1 MNSSKHTFSISL
13 FLGSLALV
21 FSVFSCGSGA
31 SNETMVIEENT
42 DENIISVSNSQFQ
55 ASAMQLGRMDT
66 FQFSEKVHTTGMF
79 DVPPGHK
86 ASVSAYFGGYVKES
100 ELLPGEV
107 ATKGQ
112 TLFTLENPAYIQIQQ
127 DFLEVK
133 NHISF
138 LKSDYERQK
147 SLSEENI
154 SSQKKFL
161 QAETEYNNALTQF
174 EALKKKL
181 VLMNIDPKSLTAESM
196 TSVIPVKSPISG
208 FITAINASK
217 GMFLNPSDIAITIT
231 NTEHMHMELKVFEN
245 DLHKIKVGQKVIFKR
260 QNDPNKTFTATIN
273 LINKAIDEENRSV
286 LVHCH
291 LDSEEDE
298 RLFIPG
304 MYVEAE
310 ILTSSQTQMALP
322 EAAVV
327 EIEGNYYVLVKTN
340 TENEASTF
348 EKRMVKVGITEDGY
362 TSILNPQDFKPNT
375 EFVTSGAFNL
385 IME

>member
-112 TLFTLENPAYIQIQQ
+112 TLFTLENPAYIQVQQ

-310 ILTSSQTQMALP
+310 ILTSSKTQMALP

-327 EIEGNYYVLVKTN
+327 EIEGIYYVLVKTN

-348 EKRMVKVGITEDGY
+348 EKIMVKVGITEDGY

-375 EFVTSGAFNL
+375 EFLISGAFNL

>member
-1 MNSSKHTFSISL
+1 MSL

-112 TLFTLENPAYIQIQQ
+112 TLFTLENPAYIQVQQ

-348 EKRMVKVGITEDGY
+348 EKRMVKVGITEEGY

-375 EFVTSGAFNL
+375 EFLISGAFNL

>member
-31 SNETMVIEENT
+31 SNETMVIEENI

-107 ATKGQ
+107 AKKGQ

>member
-21 FSVFSCGSGA
+21 FSIFSCGSGA

-55 ASAMQLGRMDT
+55 ASAMQLGKMDT

-112 TLFTLENPAYIQIQQ
+112 TLFTLENPTYIQIQQ

-291 LDSEEDE
+291 LDNEEDE

-322 EAAVV
+322 EAALV
-327 EIEGNYYVLVKTN
+327 EIEGNYYVLVKTS

-348 EKRMVKVGITEDGY
+348 EKRMVKVGITEEGY

-375 EFVTSGAFNL
+375 EFLTSGAFNL

>member
-1 MNSSKHTFSISL
+1 MNSSKHTFNISL
-13 FLGSLALV
+13 FLGSLAIV
-21 FSVFSCGSGA
+21 FSMFSCDSSA
-31 SNETMVIEENT
+31 STQTVSIDENEN
-42 DENIISVSNSQFQ
+42 ENIISVSNSQFQ
-55 ASAMQLGRMDT
+55 ASAMQLGKMDT

-107 ATKGQ
+107 AKKGQ

-133 NHISF
+133 NHLSF

-147 SLSEENI
+147 NLSEENI

-161 QAETEYNNALTQF
+161 QAETEYNSALTQY

-181 VLMNIDPKSLTAESM
+181 ALMNIDSNTLTAENM
-196 TSVIPVKSPISG
+196 TSVISVKSPISG
-208 FITAINASK
+208 FITSVDASK

-231 NTEHMHMELKVFEN
+231 NTEHMHMELRVFEN
-245 DLHKIKVGQKVIFKR
+245 DLHKIKVDQKVTFKR
-260 QNDPNKTFTATIN
+260 QNDPSKTFTATVS
-273 LINKAIDEENRSV
+273 LINKAIDNESRSV

-291 LDSEEDE
+291 LDNEEDE
-298 RLFIPG
+298 LLFIPG

-310 ILTSSQTQMALP
+310 ILTSNQSQMALP
-322 EAAVV
+322 EAAIV
-327 EIEGNYYVLVKTN
+327 EIESNYFVLVKTGS
-340 TENEASTF
+340 ENGASTF
-348 EKRMVKVGITEDGY
+348 EKRMVKVGMTESGF
-362 TSILNPQDFKPNT
+362 TAILNPQDFTLNT
-375 EFVTSGAFNL
+375 ELLTSGAFNL

>member
-21 FSVFSCGSGA
+21 FSIFSCGSGA

-55 ASAMQLGRMDT
+55 ASAMQLGKMDT

-291 LDSEEDE
+291 LDNEEDE

-310 ILTSSQTQMALP
+310 ILTSNQTQMALP

>member
-13 FLGSLALV
+13 FLCSLALV
-21 FSVFSCGSGA
+21 FSIFSCGSGA
-31 SNETMVIEENT
+31 SNETVVIEEDT
-42 DENIISVSNSQFQ
+42 DENTISVSNSQFQ
-55 ASAMQLGRMDT
+55 ASAMKLGKMDT

-112 TLFTLENPAYIQIQQ
+112 TLFTLENPAYIQMQQ

-133 NHISF
+133 NHLSF

-161 QAETEYNNALTQF
+161 QAETEYNSALTQY

-181 VLMNIDPKSLTAESM
+181 VLMNIDSNNLTAENM
-196 TSVIPVKSPISG
+196 TSVISVKSPISG
-208 FITAINASK
+208 FITSVEASK
-217 GMFLNPSDIAITIT
+217 GMFLNPSDIAVTIT
-231 NTEHMHMELKVFEN
+231 NTEHMHMELRVFEN
-245 DLHKIKVGQKVIFKR
+245 DLHKIKVDQKVTFKR
-260 QNDPNKTFTATIN
+260 QNDPSKTFTATVS
-273 LINKAIDEENRSV
+273 LINKAIDNESRSV

-291 LDSEEDE
+291 LDNEEDE
-298 RLFIPG
+298 LLFIPG

-310 ILTSSQTQMALP
+310 ILTSNQSQMALP
-322 EAAVV
+322 EAAIV
-327 EIEGNYYVLVKTN
+327 EIESNYFVLVKTGS
-340 TENEASTF
+340 ENGASTF
-348 EKRMVKVGITEDGY
+348 EKRMVKVGMTESGF
-362 TSILNPQDFKPNT
+362 TAILNPHDFTLNT
-375 EFVTSGAFNL
+375 EFLTSGVFNL

>member
-112 TLFTLENPAYIQIQQ
+112 TLFTLENPAYIQVQQ

-348 EKRMVKVGITEDGY
+348 EKRMVKVGITEEGY

-375 EFVTSGAFNL
+375 EFLISGAFNL

>member
-21 FSVFSCGSGA
+21 FGIFSCGSNA
-31 SNETMVIEENT
+31 TNETVVIDDN
-42 DENIISVSNSQFQ
+42 ENIISVSNSQFQ
-55 ASAMQLGRMDT
+55 ASAMKLGKMDT
-66 FQFSEKVHTTGMF
+66 FEFSEKVHTTGMF

-112 TLFTLENPAYIQIQQ
+112 TLFTLENPAYIQMQQ

-133 NHISF
+133 NHLTF

-147 SLSEENI
+147 NLSEENI

-161 QAETEYNNALTQF
+161 QAETEYNSALTQY

-181 VLMNIDPKSLTAESM
+181 ALMNIDSNSLTAESM
-196 TSVIPVKSPISG
+196 TSVISVKSPISG
-208 FITAINASK
+208 FITSVDASK

-231 NTEHMHMELKVFEN
+231 NTEHMHMELRVFEN
-245 DLHKIKVGQKVIFKR
+245 DLHKIKVDQKVIFKR

-291 LDSEEDE
+291 LDNEEDE
-298 RLFIPG
+298 LLFIPG

-310 ILTSSQTQMALP
+310 ILTSTQAQMALP
-322 EAAVV
+322 EAAVI
-327 EIEGNYYVLVKTN
+327 EIENNYYVLVKTGM
-340 TENEASTF
+340 ENGASVF
-348 EKRMVKVGITEDGY
+348 EKRAVKVGITEDGF
-362 TSILNPQDFKPNT
+362 TSILNPQDFKANT
-375 EFVTSGAFNL
+375 EFLISGAFNL

>member
-21 FSVFSCGSGA
+21 FSILSCGSGA
-31 SNETMVIEENT
+31 SNETLVIEENT

-55 ASAMQLGRMDT
+55 ASAMQLGKMDT

-100 ELLPGEV
+100 ELLPGEI
-107 ATKGQ
+107 AKKGQ
-112 TLFTLENPAYIQIQQ
+112 TLFTLENPAYIQMQQ

-161 QAETEYNNALTQF
+161 QAETEYNSALTQY

-181 VLMNIDPKSLTAESM
+181 VLMNIDSNNLTAENM
-196 TSVIPVKSPISG
+196 TSVISVKSPISG
-208 FITAINASK
+208 FITSVEASK

-231 NTEHMHMELKVFEN
+231 NTEHMHMELRVFEN

-291 LDSEEDE
+291 LDNEEDE
-298 RLFIPG
+298 LLFIPG

-310 ILTSSQTQMALP
+310 ILTSNQTEMALP
-322 EAAVV
+322 EAAVI
-327 EIEGNYYVLVKTN
+327 EIEGNYYVLVKIGS
-340 TENEASTF
+340 ENGASIF
-348 EKRMVKVGITEDGY
+348 EKRIVKVGITENGF
-362 TSILNPQDFKPNT
+362 TSILNAQDFKPNT
-375 EFVTSGAFNL
+375 EFLISGAFNL